1 MIVGIGFR
9 SLVAVVVVYV
19 GCGFIQRVRLCRKPP
34 RGQMSDRVPVRAL
47 TGIVYGKEFDL

>member
-1 MIVGIGFR
+1 VIVGIGFR